1 MIDGVKVIPL
11 HRRVDDRGFLMEILR
26 SDDEHF
32 IRFGQA
38 YITTCDPQPGGPV
51 VKAWHRHRLQHDH
64 FCALRGKA
72 KVGLYDDREGSPTHG
87 EAQAVILGDG
97 NDFLIQIPPNVW
109 HGFMPLGLE
118 PACILNLPTETYN
131 RDDPDE
137 ERAPWDAFPFAWE
150 VESR

>member
-1 MIDGVKVIPL
+1 
-11 HRRVDDRGFLMEILR
+11 VDDRGFLMEILR
-26 SDDEHF
+26 CDDEHF

-38 YITTCDPQPGGPV
+38 YITTCDPQAGGPV
-51 VKAWHRHRLQHDH
+51 VKAWHRHRLQHDR
-64 FCALRGKA
+64 FCAIRGKA
-72 KVGLYDDREGSPTHG
+72 KVGLYDNREGSPTKG

-97 NDFLIQIPPNVW
+97 NDFLVQIPPNVW

-118 PACILNLPTETYN
+118 PAWILNLPTEPYN